1 MDHSE
6 ETKVDAT
13 DYRILRELVR
23 DGRASDVNLSDR
35 VHLSSTATAR
45 RRKILEEQG
54 IVRGYA
60 ATLDVAQL
68 GFSIVVLI
76 SIELVS
82 QAELILKEFES
93 AVLNCP
99 SMSFCGF
106 VSGAV
111 DFIMIVHVKSFADYD
126 RVYRRELS
134 NLPHVAKIRSS
145 FVMREVANRPVAP
158 AVLKGE

>member
-23 DGRASDVNLSDR
+23 DGRASDVHLSER

-60 ATLDVAQL
+60 AALDVAQL

-82 QAELILKEFES
+82 QAELVLKEFES

-158 AVLKGE
+158 AILKGE